1 MPNHTLCLC
10 QVEYTSLDE
19 DMRHFKNN
27 EFHVRNSF
35 KANARVIDAT
45 GPYDQVEEAA
55 LTFLRTK
62 RRTNA
67 PVIPRVI
74 FGGPTGAGKTTVAR
88 ELARIYDAVYVN
100 AKDLITM
107 AVSSGSKVCA
117 SCVCV
122 CVCVCVW
129 LCGRG

>member
-1 MPNHTLCLC
+1 
-10 QVEYTSLDE
+10 
-19 DMRHFKNN
+19 MRHFKNN

-122 CVCVCVW
+122 CVCVCVVVW
-129 LCGRG
+129 AWVNEGEQG